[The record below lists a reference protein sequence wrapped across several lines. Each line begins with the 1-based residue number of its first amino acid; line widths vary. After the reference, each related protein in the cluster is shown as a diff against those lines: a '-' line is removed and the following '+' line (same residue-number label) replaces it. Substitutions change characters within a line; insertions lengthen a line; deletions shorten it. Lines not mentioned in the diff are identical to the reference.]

1 MVIPIGKERR
11 LPVRGLRSQVP
22 AGPAAR
28 GRDMVMQEP
37 KSLEDASAFRFCGL
51 VLDARRRLLLDGER
65 PLPLSGRALDI
76 LRVLLEHPGELV
88 GKQTL
93 MARVWPGAVV
103 EDINLRVHISAL
115 RRVLRPYSDR
125 DPILS
130 ARQRGYGFAL
140 AVERLNEA
148 DLTPLA
154 ETPLPLTPLE
164 GRDTSLV
171 ELRRLLAQRRLV
183 SVVGTGG
190 VGKSLLVQ
198 HLLPT
203 LEDFADGIQSLD
215 LAALGHMM
223 ALVDRLASDLGLAS
237 GSGLPALQEALA
249 TRRLLLVLDNAE
261 RLVEPAAWLV
271 ENLLQGCPQLR
282 VLVTSREA
290 LRVEGEAV
298 LRLAPLP
305 VAQPPARQLRDAMR
319 EPAFR
324 LFVRRARARLPG
336 LQLRPADVQL
346 VGEICRRSEGVPL
359 ALEILA
365 EQVAALGLAGVLA
378 QLDGGYYLS
387 VAGRRTAAQRQRS
400 LGAMLDWSLH
410 SLSESEF
417 AVLATLAEAGE
428 RFSRQQALR
437 LAAQRGLEEALFI
450 PLLGQLVDK
459 SLILVEGSGAA
470 LGYRLLAMLR
480 LHLRQFRQQPPLQ
493 GLLLPGQRRDPDGA
507 GEHPAQMRLIEEA
520 ALQGD
525 RRQG

>member
-1 MVIPIGKERR
+1 
-11 LPVRGLRSQVP
+11 
-22 AGPAAR
+22 
-28 GRDMVMQEP
+28 MVMQEP

-125 DPILS
+125 DLILS

-507 GEHPAQMRLIEEA
+507 GEYPAQMRLIEEA

>member
-1 MVIPIGKERR
+1 
-11 LPVRGLRSQVP
+11 
-22 AGPAAR
+22 
-28 GRDMVMQEP
+28 MVMQEP

-164 GRDTSLV
+164 GRETSLV

-203 LEDFADGIQSLD
+203 LAEDFADGIQSLD

-459 SLILVEGSGAA
+459 SLILVEGSGAT

-493 GLLLPGQRRDPDGA
+493 GLLLPGQRRDPHGA
-507 GEHPAQMRLIEEA
+507 GEYPAQMRLIEEA

>member
-1 MVIPIGKERR
+1 
-11 LPVRGLRSQVP
+11 
-22 AGPAAR
+22 
-28 GRDMVMQEP
+28 MVMQEP

-198 HLLPT
+198 HLLRT

-305 VAQPPARQLRDAMR
+305 VAQPPAGQLRDAMR

-324 LFVRRARARLPG
+324 LFVRRARARLPE
-336 LQLRPADVQL
+336 LQLRPTDVQL

>member
-1 MVIPIGKERR
+1 
-11 LPVRGLRSQVP
+11 
-22 AGPAAR
+22 
-28 GRDMVMQEP
+28 MVMQEP

-223 ALVDRLASDLGLAS
+223 ALVDRLASDLGLAT

-305 VAQPPARQLRDAMR
+305 VAQPPAGQLRDAMR

-324 LFVRRARARLPG
+324 LFVRRARARLPE

>member
-1 MVIPIGKERR
+1 
-11 LPVRGLRSQVP
+11 
-22 AGPAAR
+22 
-28 GRDMVMQEP
+28 MVMQEP

-140 AVERLNEA
+140 AVERLNDA

-164 GRDTSLV
+164 GRDTSLF

-198 HLLPT
+198 HLLPK

>member
-1 MVIPIGKERR
+1 M
-11 LPVRGLRSQVP
+11 
-22 AGPAAR
+22 
-28 GRDMVMQEP
+28 
-37 KSLEDASAFRFCGL
+37 EDASAFRFCGL

-88 GKQTL
+88 GKPTL
-93 MARVWPGAVV
+93 MARVWPDAVV

-346 VGEICRRSEGVPL
+346 VDEICRRSEGVPL

-507 GEHPAQMRLIEEA
+507 GEYPAQMRLIEEA

>member
-1 MVIPIGKERR
+1 M
-11 LPVRGLRSQVP
+11 
-22 AGPAAR
+22 
-28 GRDMVMQEP
+28 
-37 KSLEDASAFRFCGL
+37 
-51 VLDARRRLLLDGER
+51 
-65 PLPLSGRALDI
+65 
-76 LRVLLEHPGELV
+76 LLEHPGELV

-493 GLLLPGQRRDPDGA
+493 GLLLPGQRRNPDGA

>member
-1 MVIPIGKERR
+1 
-11 LPVRGLRSQVP
+11 
-22 AGPAAR
+22 
-28 GRDMVMQEP
+28 MQEL

-65 PLPLSGRALDI
+65 VLPLGGRALDI
-76 LRVLLEHPGELV
+76 LRVLLQHPGELV

-115 RRVLRPYSDR
+115 RRVLRPYSGR

-130 ARQRGYGFAL
+130 ARHRGYGFAL
-140 AVERLNEA
+140 AVERLSEE
-148 DLTPLA
+148 DLAPLA

-164 GRDTSLV
+164 GRETSLV

-198 HLLPT
+198 HLLPA
-203 LEDFADGIQSLD
+203 LAEDVADGIQSLD

-261 RLVEPAAWLV
+261 RLIEPAAWLV

-305 VAQPPARQLRDAMR
+305 VVNPPTRRLREAMR
-319 EPAFR
+319 QPAFR

-400 LGAMLDWSLH
+400 LRAMLDWSLH

-428 RFSRQQALR
+428 HFSRQEALR

-470 LGYRLLAMLR
+470 LSYRLLAMLR

-493 GLLLPGQRRDPDGA
+493 GLLLPGQRRNPHGA
-507 GEHPAQMRLIEEA
+507 GEYPAQMRLVEEA
-520 ALQGD
+520 AFQGD

>member
-1 MVIPIGKERR
+1 
-11 LPVRGLRSQVP
+11 
-22 AGPAAR
+22 
-28 GRDMVMQEP
+28 MVMQEP

-115 RRVLRPYSDR
+115 RRVLRPYSDQ

-148 DLTPLA
+148 DFTPLA

-507 GEHPAQMRLIEEA
+507 GEYPAQMRLIEEA

>member
-1 MVIPIGKERR
+1 
-11 LPVRGLRSQVP
+11 
-22 AGPAAR
+22 
-28 GRDMVMQEP
+28 MVMQEP

-93 MARVWPGAVV
+93 MARVWPDAVV

-115 RRVLRPYSDR
+115 HRVLRPYSDR

-198 HLLPT
+198 HLMPT

-346 VGEICRRSEGVPL
+346 VGEICRRSEGLPL

>member
-1 MVIPIGKERR
+1 
-11 LPVRGLRSQVP
+11 
-22 AGPAAR
+22 
-28 GRDMVMQEP
+28 MVMQEP

-305 VAQPPARQLRDAMR
+305 VAQPPAGQLRDAMR

-324 LFVRRARARLPG
+324 LFVRRARARLPE

>member
-1 MVIPIGKERR
+1 
-11 LPVRGLRSQVP
+11 
-22 AGPAAR
+22 
-28 GRDMVMQEP
+28 MVMQEP

-93 MARVWPGAVV
+93 MARVWPDAVV

-459 SLILVEGSGAA
+459 SLILVEGSGAT

-493 GLLLPGQRRDPDGA
+493 GLLLPGQRRDSDGA
-507 GEHPAQMRLIEEA
+507 GEYPAQMRLIEEA

>member
-1 MVIPIGKERR
+1 
-11 LPVRGLRSQVP
+11 
-22 AGPAAR
+22 
-28 GRDMVMQEP
+28 MVMQEP

-336 LQLRPADVQL
+336 LQLRLADVQL

-387 VAGRRTAAQRQRS
+387 VAGRRRAAQRQRS

-459 SLILVEGSGAA
+459 SLILVEGSGAT

-493 GLLLPGQRRDPDGA
+493 GLLLPGQRRDSDGA
-507 GEHPAQMRLIEEA
+507 GEYPAQMRLIEEA

>member
-1 MVIPIGKERR
+1 
-11 LPVRGLRSQVP
+11 
-22 AGPAAR
+22 
-28 GRDMVMQEP
+28 MVMQEP

-470 LGYRLLAMLR
+470 LGDRLLAMLR

-507 GEHPAQMRLIEEA
+507 GEYPAQMRLIEEA

>member
-1 MVIPIGKERR
+1 MAAW
-11 LPVRGLRSQVP
+11 RG
-22 AGPAAR
+22 
-28 GRDMVMQEP
+28 MVMQEL

-65 PLPLSGRALDI
+65 VLPLRGRALDI

-88 GKQTL
+88 DKQIL
-93 MARVWPGAVV
+93 MTRVWPGSVV

-115 RRVLRPYSDR
+115 RRVLRPYSAD

-130 ARQRGYGFAL
+130 VRQRGYGFAPP
-140 AVERLNEA
+140 VERLGEG
-148 DLTPLA
+148 DLIPLV
-154 ETPLPLTPLE
+154 ETSPPLTPLE
-164 GRDTSLV
+164 GREASLV

-198 HLLPT
+198 HLLPV
-203 LEDFADGIQSLD
+203 LAEDFADGIQSLD

-223 ALVDRLASDLGLAS
+223 ALVERLASDLGLAS

-271 ENLLQGCPQLR
+271 ENLLQGCSQLR

-305 VAQPPARQLRDAMR
+305 IANPPSHHLREAMR

-336 LQLRPADVQL
+336 LRLQPADVQL

-365 EQVAALGLAGVLA
+365 EQVAAQGLNGVLA
-378 QLDGGYYLS
+378 QLEGGYYLS
-387 VAGRRTAAQRQRS
+387 VQGRRTAAQRQRS

-410 SLSESEF
+410 SLGESEF

-428 RFSRQQALR
+428 RFSRSEALA
-437 LAAQRGLEEALFI
+437 LAAQRGLEEAHFI
-450 PLLGQLVDK
+450 PLLGQLVEK
-459 SLILVEGSGAA
+459 SLILVEGSGAT

-507 GEHPAQMRLIEEA
+507 GEYPAQMRLIEEA
-520 ALQGD
+520 AFQGD
-525 RRQG
+525 RRQGQFALGE

>member
-1 MVIPIGKERR
+1 
-11 LPVRGLRSQVP
+11 
-22 AGPAAR
+22 
-28 GRDMVMQEP
+28 MVMQEP

-261 RLVEPAAWLV
+261 RLVEPAASLV

>member
-1 MVIPIGKERR
+1 
-11 LPVRGLRSQVP
+11 
-22 AGPAAR
+22 
-28 GRDMVMQEP
+28 MVMQEP

-51 VLDARRRLLLDGER
+51 VLDTRRRLLLDGER

-76 LRVLLEHPGELV
+76 LRVLLEHPGELL
-88 GKQTL
+88 GKPTL

-140 AVERLNEA
+140 AVERLGEA
-148 DLTPLA
+148 DLTPMA

-164 GRDTSLV
+164 GRETRLV

-223 ALVDRLASDLGLAS
+223 ALVDRLASDLGLAG

-305 VAQPPARQLRDAMR
+305 VAPPPARQLRDAMR

-346 VGEICRRSEGVPL
+346 VDEICRRSEGLPL

-459 SLILVEGSGAA
+459 SLILVEGSGAT

>member
-1 MVIPIGKERR
+1 
-11 LPVRGLRSQVP
+11 
-22 AGPAAR
+22 
-28 GRDMVMQEP
+28 MVMQEP

-65 PLPLSGRALDI
+65 TLPLSGRALDI

-198 HLLPT
+198 HLLPK

-507 GEHPAQMRLIEEA
+507 GEYPAQMRLIEEA

>member
-1 MVIPIGKERR
+1 
-11 LPVRGLRSQVP
+11 
-22 AGPAAR
+22 
-28 GRDMVMQEP
+28 MVMQEP

-130 ARQRGYGFAL
+130 ARQRGYGFGL

-164 GRDTSLV
+164 GRETSLV

-237 GSGLPALQEALA
+237 GSGLSALQEALA

>member
-1 MVIPIGKERR
+1 
-11 LPVRGLRSQVP
+11 
-22 AGPAAR
+22 
-28 GRDMVMQEP
+28 MVMQEP

-115 RRVLRPYSDR
+115 RRVLRPYSDQ

-493 GLLLPGQRRDPDGA
+493 GLLLPGQRRDSDGA
-507 GEHPAQMRLIEEA
+507 GEYPAQMRLIEEA

>member
-1 MVIPIGKERR
+1 
-11 LPVRGLRSQVP
+11 
-22 AGPAAR
+22 
-28 GRDMVMQEP
+28 MVMQEP

-164 GRDTSLV
+164 GRKTSLF

-319 EPAFR
+319 EPAFH

-507 GEHPAQMRLIEEA
+507 GEHPAQMRLIKEA

>member
-1 MVIPIGKERR
+1 MAAW
-11 LPVRGLRSQVP
+11 RG
-22 AGPAAR
+22 
-28 GRDMVMQEP
+28 MVMQEL

-65 PLPLSGRALDI
+65 VLPLRGRALDI

-88 GKQTL
+88 DKQTL
-93 MARVWPGAVV
+93 MTRVWPGSVV

-115 RRVLRPYSDR
+115 RRVLRPYSAD

-130 ARQRGYGFAL
+130 VRQRGYGFAPP
-140 AVERLNEA
+140 VERLGEG
-148 DLTPLA
+148 DLVPLV
-154 ETPLPLTPLE
+154 ETSPPLTPLE
-164 GRDTSLV
+164 GRETSLV

-198 HLLPT
+198 HLLPA
-203 LEDFADGIQSLD
+203 LAEDFADGMQSLD

-223 ALVDRLASDLGLAS
+223 ALVERLASDLGLAS

-305 VAQPPARQLRDAMR
+305 IASRPSRHLRDAMR

-336 LQLRPADVQL
+336 LQLQPADVQL

-365 EQVAALGLAGVLA
+365 EQVAAQGLNGVLA
-378 QLDGGYYLS
+378 QLEGGYYLS
-387 VAGRRTAAQRQRS
+387 VQGRRTAAQRQRS

-428 RFSRQQALR
+428 RFSRSEALA
-437 LAAQRGLEEALFI
+437 LAAQRGLEEAHFI
-450 PLLGQLVDK
+450 PLLGQLVEK
-459 SLILVEGSGAA
+459 SLILVEGGGAT

-507 GEHPAQMRLIEEA
+507 GKYPAQMRLIEEA
-520 ALQGD
+520 AFQGD